1 MFADKDSQL
10 LMVKGGAA
18 WSGVGLSKYL
28 TSIGINDWGDAA
40 ALMAFLYSCILIGEW
55 VYKKLKQ

>member
-1 MFADKDSQL
+1 
-10 LMVKGGAA
+10 MVKGGAA

-55 VYKKLKQ
+55 VYKKLKKP